1 MLTKRKSKNPLIVQM
16 TLKKFFFLNMH
27 KTNNGRIV
35 KIKIIGPL
43 INTPTAEINQKNS
56 LIFKFKKLM
65 NYQKKFDLVHIHGI
79 WAPIQLF
86 SIIYYLQ
93 ILTMT

>member
-1 MLTKRKSKNPLIVQM
+1 M

-56 LIFKFKKLM
+56 LIIKYKKLSF
-65 NYQKKFDLVHIHGI
+65 K
-79 WAPIQLF
+79 PINTIKLLATTTNITEIACVEI
-86 SIIYYLQ
+86 SVKLPLQ
-93 ILTMT
+93 TLNS